1 MTHHYFLL
9 VTHKTEGCI
18 YYMLMLQL
26 DGLIIKH
33 AKLVN
38 NLPQPPITWFC
49 FHAPLPCG
57 SSMKWIVWPCKYITK
72 SILSLIPIK
81 RKAFNNFPLE
91 YKGLFLYFPPNFQFL
106 KKINKMISS
115 NKLLKLARKWQK
127 MAAIRRRRITS
138 SQNVGS
144 TDTASVAEKGHF
156 VVYSTDKKRFLL
168 PLEYLNNEIIKE
180 LLNMA
185 EEEFG
190 LQSEGPLT
198 LPCDA
203 DLMEYAVALL
213 RRRATKDVERALLV
227 FIASNCCSSSL
238 PFQHQ
243 ATRHQLPICS
253 C

>member
-1 MTHHYFLL
+1 
-9 VTHKTEGCI
+9 
-18 YYMLMLQL
+18 
-26 DGLIIKH
+26 
-33 AKLVN
+33 
-38 NLPQPPITWFC
+38 
-49 FHAPLPCG
+49 
-57 SSMKWIVWPCKYITK
+57 
-72 SILSLIPIK
+72 
-81 RKAFNNFPLE
+81 
-91 YKGLFLYFPPNFQFL
+91 
-106 KKINKMISS
+106 MIST

-144 TDTASVAEKGHF
+144 TDTASVAEKGNF

-180 LLNMA
+180 LLNMG

-213 RRRATKDVERALLV
+213 RRSATKDVERALLV
-227 FIASNCCSSSL
+227 FVGTSCCSSSFH
-238 PFQHQ
+238 FQHQ
-243 ATRHQLPICS
+243 AISHQLPICS
-253 C
+253 F